1 MSEDKG
7 MNMTE
12 GSTRML
18 TISANSAR
26 ERNNNNHEPELRR
39 KNEMERNYFTG
50 STTDD
55 NLVLL
60 RSDQFGFVRGR
71 RISRSGNGP
80 MVAEGGGSRGG
91 TGAAQRGGR
100 GKEDLQW
107 KNLQWI
113 AVRIG
118 LGSALGSGSG
128 TRMMTSSGT
137 LTSSAEHLIATH
149 PRIPA
154 ADAFL

>member
-1 MSEDKG
+1 MNPNTKAANGEWYRYVSGSGSADQDMSEDKG

-18 TISANSAR
+18 TTISANSAR

-71 RISRSGNGP
+71 RISSSGNGP
-80 MVAEGGGSRGG
+80 MPGC
-91 TGAAQRGGR
+91 GR
-100 GKEDLQW
+100 RW
-107 KNLQWI
+107 K
-113 AVRIG
+113 
-118 LGSALGSGSG
+118 
-128 TRMMTSSGT
+128 
-137 LTSSAEHLIATH
+137 
-149 PRIPA
+149 
-154 ADAFL
+154 